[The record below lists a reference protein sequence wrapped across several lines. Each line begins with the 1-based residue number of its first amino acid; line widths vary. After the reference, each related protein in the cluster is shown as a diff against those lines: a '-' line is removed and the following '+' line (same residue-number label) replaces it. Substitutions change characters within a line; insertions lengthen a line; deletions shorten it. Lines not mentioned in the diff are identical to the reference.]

1 MFDLYY
7 AKLTDVIGQIVN
19 LVTAIGR
26 PNLAM
31 PLVRKMI
38 FETQSDP
45 NQFTVL
51 HTDFLKL
58 CYNGR
63 FYNQTLPMINTRLT
77 SIRPYYKIEPEKGT
91 AEESKADKN
100 ANK

>member
-1 MFDLYY
+1 
-7 AKLTDVIGQIVN
+7 
-19 LVTAIGR
+19 
-26 PNLAM
+26 M

-38 FETQSDP
+38 FDTQSDP

-77 SIRPYYKIEPEKGT
+77 SIRPYYKIESEKGT
-91 AEESKADKN
+91 AEEAKADKN
-100 ANK
+100 ANKLDNKKKKTTDAKL